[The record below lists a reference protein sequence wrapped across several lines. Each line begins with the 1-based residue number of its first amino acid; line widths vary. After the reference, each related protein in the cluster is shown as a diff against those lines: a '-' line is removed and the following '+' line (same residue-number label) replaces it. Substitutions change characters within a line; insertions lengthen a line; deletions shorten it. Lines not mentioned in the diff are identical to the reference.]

1 MTLLSSGVRLEVLWQ
16 KDGDMPTHMSHPSP
30 TELSGV
36 TQLSPA
42 ALDLGMHGH
51 PEKPAALF
59 QGPPGAGRNF
69 GTHLRGAEMAPIGG
83 AKQKCPAP
91 WRRAQSQREDLGS
104 SVSPSELLS
113 TAIPS
118 GSSAMDTGDR
128 AGQVQPMLHTLLL
141 SLRYI

>member
-1 MTLLSSGVRLEVLWQ
+1 
-16 KDGDMPTHMSHPSP
+16 MPTHMSHPSH

-42 ALDLGMHGH
+42 ALDSGMHGL
-51 PEKPAALF
+51 PEKPACLVAWATKSWQKLLNT
-59 QGPPGAGRNF
+59 Q
-69 GTHLRGAEMAPIGG
+69 TLRGAEMAPIGG

-91 WRRAQSQREDLGS
+91 WRRAQSQREALGS
-104 SVSPSELLS
+104 SVTPSDLLS
-113 TAIPS
+113 TAILDIPS
-118 GSSAMDTGDR
+118 RSSPMDTGDR